1 MKKEVIYTKDAPEP
15 GNYSQAV
22 KYNGLIFVS
31 GQTADDIEKGEPI
44 HGTVAEQ
51 TRHILN
57 NTKNILEEA
66 GSSMENV
73 LKVGVYISNMEDK
86 KEMDAVYKEFFDHEI
101 PPARIAMAV
110 KGLDAGLDVEI
121 DVIAHE

>member
-1 MKKEVIYTKDAPEP
+1 MKKEGVYTKHAPEP

-31 GQTADDIEKGEPI
+31 GQTADDIETGEPI
-44 HGTVAEQ
+44 YGTVAEQ

-57 NTKNILEEA
+57 NIKNILEEA

>member
-1 MKKEVIYTKDAPEP
+1 MNKEIIYTKNAPEP

-22 KYNGLIFVS
+22 KLGDLIFVS
-31 GQTADDIEKGEPI
+31 GQTADDPETGKPV

-51 TRHILN
+51 TELILT
-57 NTKNILEEA
+57 NTQNILEA
-66 GSSMENV
+66 ADSSMEKV
-73 LKVGVYISNMEDK
+73 LKVNVYISDMKYK
-86 KEMDAVYKEFFDHEI
+86 KEMDEVYKSFFKKN

-121 DVIAHE
+121 DVIAEA